1 MTAVPEPTATT
12 KPLLNTVQIELFEL
26 AQFTF
31 LSLALSGI
39 IVAVSCIVLPRLVKT
54 IADSLRV
61 TPVTGCITVT
71 AQLSFISELLAEV
84 TVTTAFPA
92 LCAVTMPSSLTDTT
106 LLSEDDHFTLAA
118 E

>member
-1 MTAVPEPTATT
+1 M
-12 KPLLNTVQIELFEL
+12 PLLS
-26 AQFTF
+26 QFTF

-39 IVAVSCIVLPRLVKT
+39 SVAVSCIVLPRLVKT

-92 LCAVTMPSSLTDTT
+92 LWAVTMPSSLTDTT